1 VSDDNDILKHAHI
14 WTPFGLQSAP
24 DPKRCCA
31 AVHND
36 YGIGFHQCSNKW
48 KVDRAGHRFCSTH
61 DPVTVKAKQDARSAV
76 WEAKYAE
83 SSRLAKLQSDR
94 NIFANACIKAVRE
107 IAASHNDPRALAVEI
122 LKTDPDAKDGGER
135 E

>member
-1 VSDDNDILKHAHI
+1 MSDDNDILRHAHI
-14 WTPFGLQSAP
+14 FRPSGLQSSP

-31 AVHND
+31 AIHND
-36 YGIGFHQCSNKW
+36 YGVGFHQCWKKW
-48 KVDRAGHRFCSTH
+48 KVYRAGHRFCSTH
-61 DPVTVKAKQDARSAV
+61 DPVAVKTKRDARSAV

-83 SSRLAKLQSDR
+83 MTRLAKLQSDR
-94 NIFANACIKAVRE
+94 NIFANACIKIVRE
-107 IAASHNDPRALAVEI
+107 IAAGHNDPRALAVEI